1 MSDEEV
7 MLRNIAEFE
16 STKDKILGF
25 MAQQTSFDDTKRA
38 NASGSPTDER
48 EEPMETNNFELTPST
63 SNNQRSLMDS
73 NKRSSTK
80 SAMRKNT
87 AKIPTSR
94 FKMEKTPS
102 KQAVLKSIAESCNVN
117 SSEVSHISPLK
128 MQLEKN
134 RKGLTLPQDQNT
146 KTFEKALK
154 EVHSSKI
161 SRNPNASN
169 LTLAF
174 RPMTSLAKTR
184 QPATIMLKSGDI
196 QRPQTVL

>member
-1 MSDEEV
+1 

-25 MAQQTSFDDTKRA
+25 MAQQSSFDDTKRA
-38 NASGSPTDER
+38 NASGLPTEDR

-63 SNNQRSLMDS
+63 SNNHKSLMDS

-80 SAMRKNT
+80 SAVRRTT
-87 AKIPTSR
+87 ARIPTSR

-117 SSEVSHISPLK
+117 SSEVSQISPLK
-128 MQLEKN
+128 VQTDKAK
-134 RKGLTLPQDQNT
+134 KGLVLPHESGT
-146 KTFEKALK
+146 KSLEKALK

-161 SRNPNASN
+161 SRNPATVN
-169 LTLAF
+169 LALAF
-174 RPMTSLAKTR
+174 RPMTQMGK
-184 QPATIMLKSGDI
+184 PK
-196 QRPQTVL
+196 